1 MPLANHTWQ
10 CPWNS
15 VVPEATHEASR
26 GPPIPS
32 RFLDRDEGVAGRNS
46 VSLTRG
52 QIFAPKANQWFF
64 LQKGEGKN
72 WVSVQTWERQYLHS
86 SIHKEW
92 TSFFFRGN
100 AEVRQ
105 SLHQAKVRLK
115 QSKRKDYYKI
125 LGVERGANDDEIKKA
140 YKKRALATHPGR
152 NHWTSQIH
160 SRTVKTT
167 LEPSGTVPF
176 FCHSFCNQT
185 LHIKKS
191 KS

>member
-1 MPLANHTWQ
+1 MIFFYKKEGEKIEL
-10 CPWNS
+10 
-15 VVPEATHEASR
+15 VSR
-26 GPPIPS
+26 PGKDNIC
-32 RFLDRDEGVAGRNS
+32 
-46 VSLTRG
+46 
-52 QIFAPKANQWFF
+52 I
-64 LQKGEGKN
+64 LQFTKN
-72 WVSVQTWERQYLHS
+72 ELC
-86 SIHKEW
+86 
-92 TSFFFRGN
+92 FFFRGN

-152 NHWTSQIH
+152 NHCTSQIH